1 MCLSETSLQK
11 AGYKDTGQN
20 EKLHV
25 LSLGTLETCNRSSFL
40 ISTWH
45 GVIPLKANTLQ
56 ECLEAS
62 EQSSSKTRVVVQQRI
77 NKASTFG
84 NVHELRNK
92 TLILFLVTL
101 QISCDKT
108 VMPIFSS
115 HSFICAHGT

>member
-45 GVIPLKANTLQ
+45 GVILLKANTLQ

-62 EQSSSKTRVVVQQRI
+62 EQSSSKTRVVVQRI